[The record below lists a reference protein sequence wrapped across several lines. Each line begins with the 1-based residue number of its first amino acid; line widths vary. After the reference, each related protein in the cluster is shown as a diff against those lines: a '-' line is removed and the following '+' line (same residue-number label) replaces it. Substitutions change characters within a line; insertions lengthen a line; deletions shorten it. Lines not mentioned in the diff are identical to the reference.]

1 MQILIN
7 MYSQFILSVIGCFLI
22 IFSTFWFRTPIRDIN
37 EIVAFRKPIYDQ
49 VVLFFLDATGY
60 RYIMNE
66 GKDHQIFQTIT
77 LLKGLREI
85 YPQHTFLQKTKAV
98 PPSTDFTIL
107 SIING
112 IKQMQNNLDVI
123 FKSYPAPYEDS
134 LLRKQFKS
142 ALYSSKKQD
151 WLRMTSGEFTYIENP
166 QFFNLENIQ
175 IADLSSYQFFK
186 QSFQQAQPDYQ
197 LYVVHMMGFDALGH
211 ALQYQDY
218 DKGIQLLRM
227 FNTMLEGVVNGLK
240 ENQLLIVIGD
250 HDQSKR
256 GKHYQCS
263 QESFECEGFIFAFS
277 FNELLQGDKIY
288 EFYEP
293 TDLSA
298 TIATLLG
305 YQPTSQNLGK
315 IIPQFYPNSVNRTEI
330 QNDQEMIKNQVLKY
344 LETQGY
350 KVSATFVEELKQVP
364 ADEVVTHVQRNL
376 QIGVPRKESFIIG
389 LMLLL
394 LSIYQIR
401 SFWGFQEIIIIVSSG
416 FFNAQIMTLGLLV
429 LVILKKEYNLK
440 LILKIIAFLVFIQL
454 HDMGYIP
461 EILLSIE
468 IQFLLI
474 FVIKYHTYINSGQT
488 FTKWKISLL
497 FLLVILSQLTVYV
510 FFLLGQSEFEF
521 KRSLLFILI
530 SVIILLCVV
539 DPRFF
544 NQGKVKALYVT
555 ILFILSDVTVIFQLN
570 YSKNFIQFILQFLL
584 LQFTDVGQN
593 ILISKIIYNAINPI
607 KIDHQVFK
615 GHQQVN
621 MNSMIIL
628 TQEFDIGPSLF
639 SVFVGSFGCQIIGI
653 ASLFFNK
660 LNQNRHR
667 IIGALI
673 ISSVS
678 NLLLDSWQILNYKQ
692 SILNTNEMIEDQIA
706 LLNSFPLKLVEL
718 ILYNLTFIILIRQ
731 SRKQREI

>member
-1 MQILIN
+1 

-66 GKDHQIFQTIT
+66 GKDHEIFQTIT

-186 QSFQQAQPDYQ
+186 QSFSQAQPDYQ

-227 FNTMLEGVVNGLK
+227 FNTMLEGVVNNLK

-250 HDQSKR
+250 HDQSRR

-277 FNELLQGDKIY
+277 FNELLQDDKIY
-288 EFYEP
+288 EVYEP

-298 TIATLLG
+298 TIASLLG

-315 IIPQFYPNSVNRTEI
+315 IIPQFYPNTANRTEI

-350 KVSATFVEELKQVP
+350 KVSSTFIEELKKVP
-364 ADEVVTHVQRNL
+364 ADEVITHVQRNL

-394 LSIYQIR
+394 FSIYSIR
-401 SFWGFQEIIIIVSSG
+401 SFWGYQEIMIIVSSG
-416 FFNAQIMTLGLLV
+416 FFNAQIMILGLLV
-429 LVILKKEYNLK
+429 LVILKKEYNMKQL
-440 LILKIIAFLVFIQL
+440 LKIVAFLVFIQL

-474 FVIKYHTYINSGQT
+474 LAIKYHTYNCSGQT

-521 KRSLLFILI
+521 KRFLLFILI
-530 SVIILLCVV
+530 SVIILLCVI

-544 NQGKVKALYVT
+544 NQGKVKALYLT

-570 YSKNFIQFILQFLL
+570 YSKSFIQFALQFLL

-639 SVFVGSFGCQIIGI
+639 SVFIGSFGCQIIGI

-660 LNQNRHR
+660 LNQNRHK

-678 NLLLDSWQILNYKQ
+678 NLLLDSWRILNYKQ
-692 SILNTNEMIEDQIA
+692 SIVNTNEMIEDQIA

-718 ILYNLTFIILIRQ
+718 ILYNLTFIILARQ
-731 SRKQREI
+731 SRKQREK

>member
-37 EIVAFRKPIYDQ
+37 EIIAFRKPIYDQ
-49 VVLFFLDATGY
+49 VVLLFLDATGY

-66 GKDHQIFQTIT
+66 SKDHQIFQTIT
-77 LLKGLREI
+77 LLRGLRET
-85 YPQHTFLQKTKAV
+85 YPLHTFLQKTKAV

-134 LLRKQFKS
+134 LLRKQFKT

-166 QFFNLENIQ
+166 QFFNLDNIQ
-175 IADLSSYQFFK
+175 LADLSSYQFFK
-186 QSFQQAQPDYQ
+186 QSFQQAKPDYQ
-197 LYVVHMMGFDALGH
+197 LYIVHMMGFDALGH

-218 DKGIQLLRM
+218 DQGIQLLRM
-227 FNTMLEGVVNGLK
+227 YNSILEGVVNSLK

-277 FNELLQGDKIY
+277 FNELTTDDQIY
-288 EFYEP
+288 EYYEP

-298 TIATLLG
+298 TISSLLG

-315 IIPQFYPNSVNRTEI
+315 IIPQFYPKNLNSSEI
-330 QNDQEMIKNQVLKY
+330 QNDQEMIKQQVLKY
-344 LETQGY
+344 LQTQGF
-350 KVSATFVEELKQVP
+350 KIQSTFIEELKQVP
-364 ADEVVTHVQRNL
+364 ADQVVSHIQRNL

-389 LMLLL
+389 IMLLL
-394 LSIYQIR
+394 FSIYSMR
-401 SFWGFQEIIIIVSSG
+401 SLWGFQEILIIVSTG
-416 FFNAQIMTLGLLV
+416 FFNPQIMIIGLLI
-429 LVILKKEYNLK
+429 LVIIKKEYNLK
-440 LILKIIAFLVFIQL
+440 WILKILAFLLFIQL
-454 HDMGYIP
+454 NYMGYIP

-474 FVIKYHTYINSGQT
+474 LVIKYHTYIRSGQT

-497 FLLVILSQLTVYV
+497 FALVTMSSFTVYV
-510 FFLLGQSEFEF
+510 FFLLGQSEFEL
-521 KRSLLFILI
+521 KRSFLI
-530 SVIILLCVV
+530 SMIIVIIFLCVI
-539 DPRFF
+539 DPRYF

-555 ILFILSDVTVIFQLN
+555 ILFILSDVTIIFQLN
-570 YSKNFIQFILQFLL
+570 YSKNFIQFILQFML
-584 LQFTDVGQN
+584 LQFIDVGQN
-593 ILISKIIYNAINPI
+593 VLISKIIYNAINPI

-639 SVFVGSFGCQIIGI
+639 SVFIGSFGCQIIGI
-653 ASLFFNK
+653 ATLFFNK
-660 LNQNRHR
+660 LNQNRHK
-667 IIGALI
+667 IISALI
-673 ISSVS
+673 ISSIS
-678 NLLLDSWQILNYKQ
+678 NLLLDSWRILNYKQ
-692 SILNTNEMIEDQIA
+692 SILNTNQMIEEQIA
-706 LLNSFPLKLVEL
+706 LLNSLPLKLVEL
-718 ILYNLTFIILIRQ
+718 IIYNLTLIILARQ
-731 SRKQREI
+731 TKKQRQM